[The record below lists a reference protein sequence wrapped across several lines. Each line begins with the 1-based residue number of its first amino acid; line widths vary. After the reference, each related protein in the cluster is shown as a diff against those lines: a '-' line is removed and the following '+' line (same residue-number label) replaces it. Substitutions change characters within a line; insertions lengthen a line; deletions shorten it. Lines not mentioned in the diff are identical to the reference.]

1 MRPLS
6 ILVLLLCLASPAPA
20 QDSARLR
27 AQLTPGDVS
36 RYTVKARME
45 LESPDRA
52 ELLDQTLRFR
62 FTVAGV
68 GPGGA
73 RIRAALEAIDVTYKP
88 AGEPAA
94 EVHWNEDGPP
104 IAGDAPLE
112 RLYRALAS
120 TVLEFALAP
129 DGTVTDVAGLD
140 KVAPAGRGLTN
151 PGRAMGVLS
160 TEGAPRI
167 FCNMWTMDPA
177 DKPRRAGDRWSTSQ
191 VIPSGDWQ
199 AEAKTDYTLDSI
211 NGASVSISGKTTL
224 TPVRAPANPDD
235 LGPKAVIAAQSI
247 LIDAR
252 WDSAKSRLISRITT
266 GTVTWKAT
274 LLLKEPIEVTS
285 TSKSRIEI
293 LLADQ
298 PKAEPKPDPKVEA
311 KP

>member
-1 MRPLS
+1 
-6 ILVLLLCLASPAPA
+6 
-20 QDSARLR
+20 
-27 AQLTPGDVS
+27 
-36 RYTVKARME
+36 ME
-45 LESPDRA
+45 LESSGPERG
-52 ELLDQTLRFR
+52 EVLDQNLRFR

-88 AGEPAA
+88 ADQPAA
-94 EVHWNEDGPP
+94 EVQWKEDGPP

-120 TVLEFALAP
+120 TVIEFALAP
-129 DGTVTDVAGLD
+129 DGTVADVAGLD

-167 FCNMWTMDPA
+167 FCNMWTLDPA

-191 VIPSGDWQ
+191 VVPSANWQ

-211 NGASVSISGKTTL
+211 NGASASISGKTTL
-224 TPVRAPANPDD
+224 TPVPAPPNSDD
-235 LGPKAVIAAQSI
+235 LGPQAAIAAQSI

-252 WDSAKSRLISRITT
+252 WDTAKSRLISRITT
-266 GTVTWKAT
+266 GAVTWKAT
-274 LLLKEPIEVTS
+274 LLLKEPIQAVS

-298 PKAEPKPDPKVEA
+298 PKPEPKPEPDPKVEA